1 MFILEQMKELEPIKK
16 IIRVGL
22 SVAKGYDAPSIR
34 PVHLFMGIIKHGNN
48 SSCELLLNLGL
59 DLDSIAN
66 LVEELLHINEIES
79 SFTSIVPFTTEAQ
92 MVLDNV
98 NSERLLLKD
107 KEVNTHHLAL
117 SILFQKNAAITRF
130 LSKFGVEYKTYK
142 KELLN
147 MSMMYNEEPFGQKE
161 EGSSKMEVK
170 EVSSTPILDAFS
182 RDVSEEAKN
191 GKLDKIIG
199 RETEVERIAQI
210 LSRRKKNNP
219 VLIGE
224 PGVGKSS
231 IVDGLAIKI
240 SNKKCPRPLMGKRVV
255 SLDLTSLVAGTKYRG
270 QFEERIKGLLDEV
283 RGDRN
288 IILFIDELHT
298 MVGAGNSSGSMDA
311 ANILKPALSR
321 GEIQCIGA
329 TTLDE
334 YREHIEKDGALER
347 RFQKVLV
354 EPPSKEQ
361 TLIILENIKEIY
373 EDYHK
378 VSYTDESIKSCVELS
393 ERYITDRNFPDKAI
407 DVLDEAGARVAV
419 SMKPPKNIESVEK
432 QIDSIKEEKSKVVL
446 SQQYEK
452 AANLRDK
459 EKNLK
464 NKLKKLVSE
473 WEEKLQKE
481 RPIVDEDGIL
491 EIISISTNIPVTK
504 LSEDESQKLL
514 DIDKVLKSALIG
526 QDLAITK
533 VCNSLRRNRVG
544 IKNPNKP
551 IGSFMFLGPTGVG
564 KTELAKQ
571 LALEVFGSED
581 SLIRV
586 DMSEYGEKF
595 SATKM
600 IGSPPGYVGYNEGG
614 QLTEKVRRKPY
625 SLVLFDE
632 VEKAH
637 PDIFHSLLQLLDE
650 GFMTD
655 GMGRKINFR
664 NCLIVMTSNIGMR
677 EVEEFGAGVGFKTN
691 NSVVQYDERV
701 QSIIDKNLKKQF
713 NPEFINRLDDIVIF
727 NKLTKKDISKILEV
741 HLDLLKER
749 MLGMGFTIKVNKSAK
764 DLIIEKGYSEKYGAR
779 PMTRAISNYLE
790 DAMAEEILK
799 SKVKKDSTLSI
810 SYDKKTKKIK
820 VKVS

>member
-1 MFILEQMKELEPIKK
+1 MKELHPIKEIIK
-16 IIRVGL
+16 IGLDSAANYKADFIRPIHLFVGL
-22 SVAKGYDAPSIR
+22 
-34 PVHLFMGIIKHGNN
+34 LKHQRNEA
-48 SSCELLLNLGL
+48 CEVLLNIGV
-59 DLDSIAN
+59 DLDSVGN
-66 LVEELLHINEIES
+66 LLDELLTIDENERTLSYVI
-79 SFTSIVPFTTEAQ
+79 PFTTEAQ
-92 MVLDNV
+92 SILDRV
-98 NSERLLLKD
+98 NDERKLLKD
-107 KEVNTHHLAL
+107 NKINSHHLML
-117 SILFQKNAAITRF
+117 SILSQKSSGISRF
-130 LSKFGVEYKTYK
+130 LLKFGVEYKTYK
-142 KELLN
+142 KELLS
-147 MSMMYNEEPFGQKE
+147 MSMMYNEEPFGQEEQSSPKKTIKE
-161 EGSSKMEVK
+161 SSN
-170 EVSSTPILDAFS
+170 TPILDAFS
-182 RDVSEEAKN
+182 IDVTEEAKN
-191 GKLDKIIG
+191 GTLDKVIG
-199 RETEVERIAQI
+199 REKEVDRIAQI

-231 IVDGLAIKI
+231 IVDGLATKI
-240 SNKKCPRPLMGKRVV
+240 ITKKCPRPLMGKRVV
-255 SLDLTSLVAGTKYRG
+255 ALDLTSLVAGTKYRG

-283 RGDRN
+283 RGDKD
-288 IILFIDELHT
+288 IIMFIDELHT

-321 GEIQCIGA
+321 GQIQCIGA

-347 RFQKVLV
+347 RFQKVMV
-354 EPPSKEQ
+354 EPPSKEE
-361 TLIILENIKEIY
+361 TLTILHNIKNTY

-378 VSYTDESIKSCVELS
+378 VSYTDEAIKKCVELS

-407 DVLDEAGARVAV
+407 DVLDEAGACVAV
-419 SMKPPKNIESVEK
+419 NARPPKKIEVTEK
-432 QIDSIKEEKSKVVL
+432 KLGSIKEEKNRVVI

-464 NKLKKLVSE
+464 TELKKLIKE
-473 WEEKLQKE
+473 WEVQLQKN
-481 RPIVDEDGIL
+481 RSIVGEEEIL
-491 EIISISTNIPVTK
+491 DIIATSTNIPVTK
-504 LSEDESQKLL
+504 LNEDESKKLL
-514 DIDKVLKSALIG
+514 EIDSTLQSAIIG
-526 QDLAITK
+526 QDRAITK
-533 VCNSLRRNRVG
+533 VCKALRRNRVG

-571 LALEVFGSED
+571 LAMEVFGTED

-586 DMSEYGEKF
+586 DMSEYAEKF
-595 SATKM
+595 AATKM

-655 GMGRKINFR
+655 GMGRKVNFR

-677 EVEEFGAGVGFKTN
+677 EVEEFGEGVGFRTSNTN
-691 NSVVQYDERV
+691 DDYEERV
-701 QSIIDKNLKKQF
+701 QSIIDKNLKKKF

-727 NKLTKKDISKILEV
+727 NKLTKNNIGNILEV
-741 HLDLLKER
+741 HLGLLKDR
-749 MLGMGFTIKVNKSAK
+749 MDEMGYSIKVNKSAK
-764 DLIIEKGYSEKYGAR
+764 DLLVEKGYSEKYGAR

-790 DAMAEEILK
+790 DAIAEEMLK
-799 SKVKKDSTLSI
+799 SKVKKGSNLSI
-810 SYDKKTKKIK
+810 SYDKKTNKIK

>member
-1 MFILEQMKELEPIKK
+1 MKELHPIKEIIK
-16 IIRVGL
+16 IGLDSAANYKADFIRPIHLFVGL
-22 SVAKGYDAPSIR
+22 
-34 PVHLFMGIIKHGNN
+34 LKHQRNEA
-48 SSCELLLNLGL
+48 CEVLLNIGV
-59 DLDSIAN
+59 DLDSVGN
-66 LVEELLHINEIES
+66 LLDELLTIDENERTLSYVI
-79 SFTSIVPFTTEAQ
+79 PFTTEAQ
-92 MVLDNV
+92 SILDRV
-98 NSERLLLKD
+98 NDERKLLKD
-107 KEVNTHHLAL
+107 NKINSHHLML
-117 SILFQKNAAITRF
+117 SILSQKSSGISRF
-130 LSKFGVEYKTYK
+130 LLKFGVEYKTYK
-142 KELLN
+142 KELLS
-147 MSMMYNEEPFGQKE
+147 MSMMYNEEPFGQEEQSSPKKTIKE
-161 EGSSKMEVK
+161 SSN
-170 EVSSTPILDAFS
+170 TPILDAFS
-182 RDVSEEAKN
+182 IDVTEEAKN
-191 GKLDKIIG
+191 GTLDKVIG
-199 RETEVERIAQI
+199 REKEVDRIAQI

-231 IVDGLAIKI
+231 IVDGLATKI
-240 SNKKCPRPLMGKRVV
+240 ITKKCPRPLMGKRVV
-255 SLDLTSLVAGTKYRG
+255 ALDLTSLVAGTKYRG

-283 RGDRN
+283 RGDKD
-288 IILFIDELHT
+288 IIMFIDELHT

-321 GEIQCIGA
+321 GQIQCIGA

-347 RFQKVLV
+347 RFQKVMV
-354 EPPSKEQ
+354 EPPSKEE
-361 TLIILENIKEIY
+361 TLTILHNIKNTY

-378 VSYTDESIKSCVELS
+378 VSYTDEAIKKCVELS

-407 DVLDEAGARVAV
+407 DVLDEAGACVAV
-419 SMKPPKNIESVEK
+419 NARPPKKIEVTEK
-432 QIDSIKEEKSKVVL
+432 KLGSIKEEKNRVVI

-464 NKLKKLVSE
+464 TELKKLIKE
-473 WEEKLQKE
+473 WEVQLQKN
-481 RPIVDEDGIL
+481 RSIVGEEEIL
-491 EIISISTNIPVTK
+491 DIIATSTNIPVTK
-504 LSEDESQKLL
+504 LNEDESKKLL
-514 DIDKVLKSALIG
+514 EIDSTLQSAIIG
-526 QDLAITK
+526 QDRAITK
-533 VCNSLRRNRVG
+533 VCKALRRNRVG

-571 LALEVFGSED
+571 LAMEVFGTED

-586 DMSEYGEKF
+586 DMSEYAEKF
-595 SATKM
+595 AATKM

-655 GMGRKINFR
+655 GMGRKVNFR

-677 EVEEFGAGVGFKTN
+677 EVEEFGEGVGFRTSNTN
-691 NSVVQYDERV
+691 DHYEDRV

-727 NKLTKKDISKILEV
+727 NKLTKENIGDILEV
-741 HLDLLKER
+741 HLDFLKER
-749 MLGMGFTIKVNKSAK
+749 MDEMGYSIKVNKSAK
-764 DLIIEKGYSEKYGAR
+764 DLLVEKGYSEKYGAR

-790 DAMAEEILK
+790 DAIAEEMLK
-799 SKVKKDSTLSI
+799 SKVKKGSNLSI
-810 SYDKKTKKIK
+810 SYDKKTNKIK

>member
-1 MFILEQMKELEPIKK
+1 MKELYPIKE
-16 IIRVGL
+16 IIKTGL
-22 SVAKGYDAPSIR
+22 DSAANYKADFIR
-34 PVHLFMGIIKHGNN
+34 PIHLFIGLLKHQRNEA
-48 SSCELLLNLGL
+48 CEVLLNIGV
-59 DLDSIAN
+59 DLDSIGN
-66 LVEELLHINEIES
+66 LLDELLTIDEKERTLSYVI
-79 SFTSIVPFTTEAQ
+79 PFTTEAQ
-92 MVLDNV
+92 SILDRV
-98 NSERLLLKD
+98 NDERKLLKD
-107 KEVNTHHLAL
+107 NKINSHHLML
-117 SILFQKNAAITRF
+117 SILSQKSSGISRF
-130 LSKFGVEYKTYK
+130 LLKFGVEYKTYK
-142 KELLN
+142 KELLS
-147 MSMMYNEEPFGQKE
+147 MSMMYNEEPFGQE
-161 EGSSKMEVK
+161 EQSSSKKTIK
-170 EVSSTPILDAFS
+170 ETSTTPILDAFS
-182 RDVSEEAKN
+182 IDVTEEARN
-191 GKLDKIIG
+191 GTLDKVIG
-199 RETEVERIAQI
+199 REKEVNRIAQI

-231 IVDGLAIKI
+231 IVDGLATKI
-240 SNKKCPRPLMGKRVV
+240 VTKKCPRPLMGKRVV

-283 RGDRN
+283 RGDN
-288 IILFIDELHT
+288 DIIMFIDELHT

-321 GEIQCIGA
+321 GQIQCIGA

-347 RFQKVLV
+347 RFQKVMV
-354 EPPSKEQ
+354 DPPSKEE
-361 TLIILENIKEIY
+361 TLTILNNIKNTY

-378 VSYTDESIKSCVELS
+378 VSYTDEAIKKCVELS

-407 DVLDEAGARVAV
+407 DVLDEAGACVAV
-419 SMKPPKNIESVEK
+419 NARPPKKIEVTEK
-432 QIDSIKEEKSKVVL
+432 KLGNIKEEKNRVVL

-464 NKLKKLVSE
+464 TELKKLISE
-473 WEEKLQKE
+473 WEKQLQKN
-481 RPIVDEDGIL
+481 RSIVGEEEIL
-491 EIISISTNIPVTK
+491 DIIATSTNIPVTK

-514 DIDKVLKSALIG
+514 EIDSTLKGAIIG
-526 QDLAITK
+526 QDRAITK
-533 VCNSLRRNRVG
+533 VCKALRRNRVG

-571 LALEVFGSED
+571 LSLEVFGTEEN
-581 SLIRV
+581 LIRV
-586 DMSEYGEKF
+586 DMSEYSEKF
-595 SATKM
+595 AATKM

-664 NCLIVMTSNIGMR
+664 NCLIVLTSNIGMR
-677 EVEEFGAGVGFKTN
+677 EVEEFGAGVGFKTS
-691 NSVVQYDERV
+691 NSEDQYDDRV
-701 QSIIDKNLKKQF
+701 QTIIDKNLKKQF

-727 NKLTKKDISKILEV
+727 NKLSKKDISKILEV
-741 HLDLLKER
+741 HLSLLKDR
-749 MLGMGFTIKVNKSAK
+749 MSEMGYTIKVNKSAK
-764 DLIIEKGYSEKYGAR
+764 DLIVEKGYSEKYGAR

-790 DAMAEEILK
+790 DAIAEEMLK
-799 SKVKKDSTLSI
+799 SKVKKGSNLSI
-810 SYDKKTKKIK
+810 SYDKKTNKIK

>member
-1 MFILEQMKELEPIKK
+1 MKELKPIKG
-16 IIRVGL
+16 IIKAGL
-22 SVAKGYDAPSIR
+22 DFAARNGASQIK
-34 PVHLFMGIIKHGNN
+34 PVHLFIGILEQGKNE
-48 SSCELLLNLGL
+48 SCELLLNLGM
-59 DLDSIAN
+59 DIDSVLN
-66 LVEELLHINEIES
+66 LLNEILLIHEENRLLPN
-79 SFTSIVPFTTEAQ
+79 IIPFTTEAQ
-92 MVLDNV
+92 MILDNV
-98 NSERLLLKD
+98 NNERKLLDSKS
-107 KEVNTHHLAL
+107 VNSHHLML
-117 SILFQKNAAITRF
+117 SILFQKDSAISKF
-130 LSKFGVEYKTYK
+130 LRKFGVEYKTYK
-142 KELLN
+142 KELKN
-147 MSMMYNEEPFGQKE
+147 MSMMYSNDETFGQEDNTSKSKIKE
-161 EGSSKMEVK
+161 TT
-170 EVSSTPILDAFS
+170 STPILDAFS
-182 RDVSEEAKN
+182 RDVTEEARKGN
-191 GKLDKIIG
+191 TDKVIG
-199 RETEVERIAQI
+199 RQKEVNRIAQI

-231 IVDGLAIKI
+231 IVDGLATKI
-240 SNKKCPRPLMGKRVV
+240 INKKCPRPLMGRRLV

-270 QFEERIKGLLDEV
+270 QFEERMKGLLDEI
-283 RGDRN
+283 RGDKN
-288 IILFIDELHT
+288 LILFIDELHV

-311 ANILKPALSR
+311 ANILKPALAR

-347 RFQKVLV
+347 RFQKVMV
-354 EPPSKEQ
+354 DPPSKEE
-361 TLIILENIKEIY
+361 TLIILENIRETY
-373 EDYHK
+373 ENYHRI
-378 VSYTDESIKSCVELS
+378 SYTDGAIKKCVELA

-407 DVLDEAGARVAV
+407 DILDEAGASVAV
-419 SMKPPKNIESVEK
+419 RMKPPKKIEKVEN
-432 QIDSIKEEKSKVVL
+432 QIENVKEEKNKVVL

-459 EKNLK
+459 EKTLKNNLK
-464 NKLKKLVSE
+464 KYVNE
-473 WEEKLQKE
+473 WEKQLQE
-481 RPIVDEDGIL
+481 DRPIVNEDDIL
-491 EIISISTNIPVTK
+491 QIIAMSTNIPVTK
-504 LSEDESQKLL
+504 LNEDESQKLL
-514 DIDKVLKSALIG
+514 EIDSTLKGSIIG
-526 QDLAITK
+526 QDRAISK
-533 VCNSLRRNRVG
+533 VCKALRRNRVG

-571 LALEVFGSED
+571 LALEVFGTED

-586 DMSEYGEKF
+586 DMSEYSEKF
-595 SATKM
+595 AATKM

-655 GMGRKINFR
+655 GMGRKVNFR

-677 EVEEFGAGVGFKTN
+677 EVEEFGSGVGFKTS
-691 NSVVQYDERV
+691 NSEDQYDDRV
-701 QSIIDKNLKKQF
+701 QTIIDKNLKKQF

-727 NKLTKKDISKILEV
+727 NKLGKEDISKILEV
-741 HLDLLKER
+741 HLSLLKER
-749 MLGMGFTIKVNKSAK
+749 MFEMGYSIKVNKSAK
-764 DLIIEKGYSEKYGAR
+764 SLIVEKGYSDKYGAR

-790 DAMAEEILK
+790 DAIAEEMLK
-799 SKVKKDSTLSI
+799 SKVEKGATLSI
-810 SYDKKTKKIK
+810 SYEKKTNKIK